1 MSSSTKKQLRKEMK
15 ANAKAERQKQEQ
27 AEAKKLK
34 IMTIVFVLVIVAV
47 AACFIIS
54 NTVRTV
60 NNNGVFEK
68 NSVAATVGDE
78 EINSVVMNYYFM
90 DTVSMDYNE
99 KSEIYGD
106 YTSSYF
112 SSMGLDLTKPLNEQ
126 VYNEETGETW
136 ADHYLHQAYESLKS
150 DYALYALAQQDNFQL
165 PEDVQANL
173 DNMMTNLEFSAAF
186 SGASSV
192 DSYLRSVYGNG
203 ADEDNYKEYQT
214 ISATASAYYN
224 AHADSLAYTDA
235 DYRAY
240 ENAENRY
247 NKFSAY
253 TFNSYYVNHTSFLT
267 GGTKDEDGKTTYSED
282 EKDAA
287 RKAAEAAAMTL
298 ASTTNVEEL
307 DAEIGNL
314 SYNKDLATKP
324 TSTANT
330 NVMHTSLHEEYA
342 EWLSDKARVEGDVK
356 YFPSTSKTTVDGQEK
371 EVVNGYYVLMF
382 KSRNDNLEK
391 VDDVRHLLVN
401 FEGGT
406 TDDNGNTT
414 YSDAEKATAKAA
426 AEALLKQW
434 KDGEAT
440 EESFITL
447 VHDNTDDTASAE
459 TGGLYEDI
467 HRDSNYVE
475 NFRAWAIDPARKVG
489 DTGIVESPYGYHI
502 MYYVGEGDLTYRD
515 YMIKNELI
523 AADMEK
529 WHTGIID
536 GTTFVEGDTEYIK
549 LDMIYQAA

>member
-1 MSSSTKKQLRKEMK
+1 MSSSAKKQIRKEMK

-47 AACFIIS
+47 AAYFIIS

-78 EINSVVMNYYFM
+78 EINSVIMNYYFM

-112 SSMGLDLTKPLNEQ
+112 SSMGLDLKKPLNEQ
-126 VYNEETGETW
+126 VYNKETGETW

-165 PEDVQANL
+165 PDDVQANL
-173 DNMMTNLEFSAAF
+173 DNMMTNIQFSAAF

-192 DSYLRSVYGNG
+192 DSYLRSIYGNG

-240 ENAENRY
+240 ENAENRF
-247 NKFSAY
+247 NNFSAY

-267 GGTKDEDGKTTYSED
+267 GGTKDDQGNTTYSEE

-330 NVMHTSLHEEYA
+330 NVMHTSLYEDYA

-382 KSRNDNLEK
+382 KSRNDNMEK

-406 TDDNGNTT
+406 TDDKGNTT

-440 EESFITL
+440 EESFIKL

-459 TGGLYEDI
+459 TGGLYEDV

-475 NFRAWAIDPARKVG
+475 SFRSWAIDSSRKVG

-549 LDMIYQAA
+549 LDMIFQAA